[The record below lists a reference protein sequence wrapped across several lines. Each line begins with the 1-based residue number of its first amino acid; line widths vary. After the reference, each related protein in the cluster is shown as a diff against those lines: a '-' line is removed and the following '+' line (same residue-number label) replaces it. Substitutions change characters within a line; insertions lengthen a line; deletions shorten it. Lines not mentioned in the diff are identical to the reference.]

1 MFNKNFADDWIRTA
15 DLWCWKQLL
24 YQLSHNHC
32 QWSDLCI
39 QFQVKEKMD
48 EVKDMLDGTKSSVDH
63 LVPKSEEIFNQVK
76 NLITI
81 ILAKMASYCHLLS
94 VGPDVGV

>member
-1 MFNKNFADDWIRTA
+1 M
-15 DLWCWKQLL
+15 
-24 YQLSHNHC
+24 
-32 QWSDLCI
+32 
-39 QFQVKEKMD
+39 MD

-63 LVPKSEEIFNQVK
+63 LVPKSEEIFNHVK